1 MSKDVLIRKAWIAR
15 DDGFEGEDGDLCLFC
30 NKPKKTT
37 IGGLGCWL
45 DMYHEPEYLDSKLF
59 PQIKWEDEEPT
70 EVEVL
75 VRLC

>member
-1 MSKDVLIRKAWIAR
+1 MEEVLIRKAWIAR
-15 DDGFEGEDGDLCLFC
+15 DERYEGEDGDLCLFC

-59 PQIKWEDEEPT
+59 PQIKWEDEEPA
-70 EVEVL
+70 EVEVF

>member
-15 DDGFEGEDGDLCLFC
+15 DEEYEGEDGDLCLFH
-30 NKPKKTT
+30 NKPKKAT

>member
-15 DDGFEGEDGDLCLFC
+15 DDGADGDLCLFY

-37 IGGLGCWL
+37 IAGFGCWL

-59 PQIKWEDEEPT
+59 PQVKWEDEEPT
-70 EVEVL
+70 EVEVM
-75 VRLC
+75 VRLIK